1 MNIAAVCGIA
11 IVCAVLSLVIKK
23 HNSEVAFALQICG
36 CVIILLWVLGE
47 ASGAVGQ
54 IKELTEEF
62 SVNLQYVEIVLKA
75 LGICFIAEFANDCCK
90 DSGCTALGNNVL
102 LCGKVM
108 ILITALPMFKD
119 LLSLALGLL
128 TTG

>member
-1 MNIAAVCGIA
+1 MNIAAVCGAA
-11 IVCAVLSLVIKK
+11 IICAVLSLVIKK
-23 HNSEVAFALQICG
+23 HNSEAAFALQVCG
-36 CVIILLWVLGE
+36 CVIIVLWVLGE
-47 ASGAVGQ
+47 ASGAVTE
-54 IKELTEEF
+54 IKEMAEEF
-62 SVNLQYVEIVLKA
+62 SVNIQYVETVLKA

-108 ILITALPMFKD
+108 ILIAALPMLND

-128 TTG
+128 SAG